1 MLGRLCAIAA
11 GAIFPPEIPR
21 AAQRNSQGGWA
32 SSPNL
37 PMSFQPCSS
46 LNLETERSVNTQG
59 KGNPEGE
66 FKGEGQKQDKS
77 RVSQVTPG
85 RSQRP
90 AVRAAFR
97 AFTDRGRDFR
107 NCLECLAGV
116 RFWRLLCSKA
126 SCFKGLARR
135 LFCYHRYYWQR
146 KARFALT
153 HKMRDSVCPRPKFA
167 PPKTKKRFPNQGVN
181 CTSVYKEK
189 GAASAAQKICV

>member
-1 MLGRLCAIAA
+1 MGRLCAIAA

-77 RVSQVTPG
+77 RASQVTPG

-97 AFTDRGRDFR
+97 AFSGRGKSFQNSSEILSGYHIRRHFGTEKT
-107 NCLECLAGV
+107 LLASGLPENQPFQGV
-116 RFWRLLCSKA
+116 GTMSVLLSKA
-126 SCFKGLARR
+126 FGQDR
-135 LFCYHRYYWQR
+135 
-146 KARFALT
+146 
-153 HKMRDSVCPRPKFA
+153 
-167 PPKTKKRFPNQGVN
+167 
-181 CTSVYKEK
+181 
-189 GAASAAQKICV
+189 ASDP